1 MDQRGEL
8 DMPEALR
15 QADGVAKDDE
25 TNGQNG
31 LESAA
36 DLKGRYNQH
45 DGYVEYEDAFH
56 LLDCIFN
63 DVLGGWYHFGCSVVV

>member
-8 DMPEALR
+8 DVPEALR
-15 QADGVAKDDE
+15 QADGVAEDDE
-25 TNGQNG
+25 TNGQDG

-36 DLKGRYNQH
+36 DLKGRNNHH

-56 LLDCIFN
+56 LLDCVFD
-63 DVLGGWYHFGCSVVV
+63 DVLGSWYRFGSSVVV